1 MTTCGVTTQVRGYST
16 GPLATSRCRCYGR
29 PRRPDEG
36 SSFPGSLSD
45 ERMARRALRGP
56 LWLCTGV
63 DDVVDTERKGKAEPT
78 VSDAEQVWDL
88 CAEALKPMVRD
99 AAWYMWFAHIE
110 PSWADDQR
118 LVLSV
123 PSALAKE
130 RLNGSYMAT
139 ISDVVDEVVG
149 HPMAVELVVRPGAEP
164 DADAEAALDAQLFA
178 EAEDESHR
186 GRAGGPAPATP
197 GPPAPAKE
205 RGGLQTGFTFDAFV
219 TADSNRFARAA
230 AGVVAETPGL
240 AYNPLVIYGGSGLG
254 KTHLLHAIGNY
265 VRQQFPHY
273 TVRYSA
279 TESCMNE
286 FVEALRTKSTQ
297 GFKRRYR
304 ECDVLLMDDFQF
316 IMTRERFGE
325 EFFYTFNELQEASKQ
340 IVIVSDRSPADMGG
354 LEERFR
360 SRLLSGLVTDV
371 KPPDLETRIAILRKK
386 AERQWVTQPQDVP
399 DEVLMLIA
407 NHVRD
412 NIRELEG
419 ALTQVVAFAR
429 HHEEPLTKELAEKV
443 LGDTLSKGSRPI
455 TPELVIETAAELFGF
470 SVAELIGPSRSRPLV
485 TARQIAMYVIRQLTD
500 HSYPAIARAFG
511 GRDHTTVIHAVNKID
526 GLMPQRAK
534 VYQDAQRLTRRLTT
548 GD

>member
-1 MTTCGVTTQVRGYST
+1 M
-16 GPLATSRCRCYGR
+16 
-29 PRRPDEG
+29 
-36 SSFPGSLSD
+36 
-45 ERMARRALRGP
+45 
-56 LWLCTGV
+56 
-63 DDVVDTERKGKAEPT
+63 DTERKGKAEPT

-130 RLNGSYMAT
+130 RLSGSYLES
-139 ISDVVDEVVG
+139 ISAVVAEVVG
-149 HPMAVELVVRPGAEP
+149 HPLVVELVVHAGPEP
-164 DADAEAALDAQLFA
+164 DMQAEAALDTELFA
-178 EAEDESHR
+178 ET
-186 GRAGGPAPATP
+186 GGGPNGAAATPPNPPGAPPATN
-197 GPPAPAKE
+197 E
-205 RGGLQTGFTFDAFV
+205 RGGLKVGYTFDAFV

-286 FVEALRTKSTQ
+286 FVEALRTKSTLA
-297 GFKRRYR
+297 FKRRYR

-316 IMTRERFGE
+316 IMTSERLGE

-340 IVIVSDRSPADMGG
+340 IVIVSDRSPVEMGS
-354 LEERFR
+354 LHERFR

-386 AERQWVTQPQDVP
+386 AERRVTQPHGVP

-419 ALTQVVAFAR
+419 ALTQVVAFAT

-443 LGDTLSKGSRPI
+443 LGDALSKASRPI

-470 SVAELIGPSRSRPLV
+470 SVAELTGPSRGRPLV

-534 VYQDAQRLTRRLTT
+534 VYQDVQRLTRRLTS

>member
-1 MTTCGVTTQVRGYST
+1 M
-16 GPLATSRCRCYGR
+16 
-29 PRRPDEG
+29 
-36 SSFPGSLSD
+36 
-45 ERMARRALRGP
+45 
-56 LWLCTGV
+56 
-63 DDVVDTERKGKAEPT
+63 DTERKGKAEQP
-78 VSDAEQVWDL
+78 VSDAEQVWAL

-130 RLNGSYMAT
+130 RLTGNHLDA
-139 ISDVVDEVVG
+139 IAAVVAEVVG
-149 HPMAVELVVRPGAEP
+149 HPLVVEIVVRSGPEDTEVG
-164 DADAEAALDAQLFA
+164 AALDAELFA
-178 EAEDESHR
+178 ETDAETDGSP
-186 GRAGGPAPATP
+186 AAAPAPSNP
-197 GPPAPAKE
+197 GAPAPPPRQ
-205 RGGLQTGFTFDAFV
+205 RGGLQVGFTFDAFI

-297 GFKRRYR
+297 AFKRRYR

-316 IMTRERFGE
+316 IMTSERLGE

-340 IVIVSDRSPADMGG
+340 IVIVSDRSPIDMGS
-354 LEERFR
+354 LDERFR

-386 AERQWVTQPQDVP
+386 AERQWFAQHQDIP
-399 DEVLMLIA
+399 DEVLVLIA

-429 HHEEPLTKELAEKV
+429 HHNEPITKELAEKV
-443 LGDTLSKGSRPI
+443 LGDALSKASRPI

-470 SVAELIGPSRSRPLV
+470 SVAELIGPSRGRPLV

-526 GLMPQRAK
+526 SFMPQRAK
-534 VYQDAQRLTRRLTT
+534 VYQDVQRLTRRLTT
-548 GD
+548 GE